1 MQSLGDMQQGCRR
14 GGDQENLKR
23 VREQIHIQAFK
34 GKEGKIHFLQTLRD
48 AESVEA
54 QKSLK
59 VAELRS
65 S

>member
-1 MQSLGDMQQGCRR
+1 MKRLGDTQWGCRR
-14 GGDQENLKR
+14 AGDQENLKG
-23 VREQIHIQAFK
+23 VKEKTHIQAFN
-34 GKEGKIHFLQTLRD
+34 GKEGNRHFLQTPRD
-48 AESVEA
+48 AESVEP